1 MYCESC
7 KVEFSEGLRYC
18 KWCGG
23 QLSERSRVTSEL
35 HKCHSCGASVQPGWA
50 YCKSCGVRLL
60 ATARQS
66 EVICPRC
73 GTAAPPPAVEC
84 SKCGQDLTGVPETEP
99 ESAGASANVYCPS
112 CGGQIEQGATFCK
125 ACGAIT
131 AGAASLTTPDL
142 TLSGAC
148 PQCGN
153 RNQPASTHC
162 RVCGTALSSP
172 LEIGSGDLAGRVPA
186 DDRATRQTL
195 PDLPR
200 HTTRESLAEP
210 AGPGDSG
217 RLIRAVTH
225 RDLTPPLAA
234 EEIRPQADTF
244 VAPPTAETRAFSGD
258 GWPDAQPHA
267 NQFDAKE
274 PGGGQPHA
282 RMEPP
287 GAAMAQPGAGVTP
300 PSANLAPPTGGGL
313 TRPDVSVATPEPG
326 VPSGPVTGYQ
336 IPTPQDGAPGI
347 GVPLA
352 FDQPA
357 PNAAPPSQAIGAA
370 PKKQNTTLAI
380 ASVAIASLV
389 IGASTFLVWR
399 YFAGRGVAGRA
410 AASRAASR
418 DDAAG
423 KAAGRTATEP
433 DTPSTTPASDQ
444 TAPQPSGGSSTANPA
459 PEGMVLVEAGSY
471 TIGRDNGDQ
480 YARPGH
486 TVSLP
491 SFYVDRTEVTNAQ
504 YKAFVDASGH
514 KAPPGWKDGTFSAGH
529 DSWPVT
535 EVTWQD
541 ASDYASWAGKRLPT
555 EAEWEAAARG
565 PEGRIYPWGDS
576 WRPGMANIKTK
587 GLTEVGHFKDGASP
601 AGALDMIGNVWEW
614 TADEFKLYPGSK
626 ASLPDVMKPGVT
638 YRVIRGGAYDCN
650 EKNDASYRGFVEPN
664 EHLDKTGF
672 RCVKDINK

>member
-35 HKCHSCGASVQPGWA
+35 HKCHTCGASVQPGWA

-73 GTAAPPPAVEC
+73 GTVAPPPAVEC

-99 ESAGASANVYCPS
+99 EPAGVAANVYCPS
-112 CGGQIEQGATFCK
+112 CGGQTEQGATFCK

-131 AGAASLTTPDL
+131 AGNASLTTPDL
-142 TLSGAC
+142 SPSGIRLAAAC
-148 PQCGN
+148 PQCRN
-153 RNQPASTHC
+153 WNQPDSTRC
-162 RVCGTALSSP
+162 RVCGTTLAGP
-172 LEIGSGDLAGRVPA
+172 LEIGSGDLAGRASA

-200 HTTRESLAEP
+200 HTTKENLAEP
-210 AGPGDSG
+210 AAPGDSG
-217 RLIRAVTH
+217 RFTRAVTH
-225 RDLTPPLAA
+225 RDLTPPRAA
-234 EEIRPQADTF
+234 EEIQTHADTF
-244 VAPPTAETRAFSGD
+244 VAPPTTETRPFAGD
-258 GWPDAQPHA
+258 RWPDA
-267 NQFDAKE
+267 
-274 PGGGQPHA
+274 
-282 RMEPP
+282 
-287 GAAMAQPGAGVTP
+287 
-300 PSANLAPPTGGGL
+300 
-313 TRPDVSVATPEPG
+313 SVATPEPR
-326 VPSGPVTGYQ
+326 VTSGPVTGYQ
-336 IPTPQDGAPGI
+336 LPTPQDGAPGI

-357 PNAAPPSQAIGAA
+357 PNAAPPGQAIGAA

-389 IGASTFLVWR
+389 IGASTFLLWR

-423 KAAGRTATEP
+423 KAADRTATEP
-433 DTPSTTPASDQ
+433 DTPSTTGASDQ
-444 TAPQPSGGSSTANPA
+444 TGPQPSGGSSTANPA

-504 YKAFVDASGH
+504 YKAFLDASGH